1 MATATP
7 RVWIVRA
14 GRHGERENWALD
26 NQVAG
31 GGFREVADLSKATA
45 RDAVADLVRVGFP
58 DAGPGL
64 VANYAGQ
71 LWALRE
77 RIAVGDVVVMPMKT
91 SGQIAIGKV
100 TGDYQYLSDPDPE
113 RRHVRPV
120 EWLRTDVPRTAI
132 KQDLLYTLGAFLT
145 VCEVSRNDGAWRMCQ
160 VLASGHDPGAR
171 PTRGKSASVAS
182 DVPQAGD
189 VEADTTAAVDVERY
203 ARDRITNAVIERYA
217 GHKLEHLVAAVLEA
231 EGFACTVTK
240 ASGDG
245 GVDVFA
251 GRGPLGLDSPR
262 LVVQVKSDADP
273 VGVDVVQKLQ
283 GALGVHGA
291 DQALLVAWGGL
302 NRNARALLINQH
314 FRIRVWDA
322 DDLIDAVCRN
332 YLRLP
337 DEVRAELPLKQVWML
352 VEEDAP

>member
-1 MATATP
+1 MGAVP

-14 GRHGERENWALD
+14 GRHGERETWAID
-26 NQVAG
+26 AGFAG
-31 GGFREVADLSKATA
+31 GGFGEVADLAGAES
-45 RDAVADLVRVGFP
+45 RDAVADLVRAGFP
-58 DAGPGL
+58 DESTGL
-64 VANYAGQ
+64 VANYTGQ

-77 RIAVGDVVVMPMKT
+77 RIQVGDLVVMPMKT
-91 SGQIAIGKV
+91 SGQIAIGRV
-100 TGDYQYLSDPDPE
+100 TGAYAYRSDTDPE

-145 VCEVSRNDGAWRMCQ
+145 VCEVSRNDGAWRMLQ
-160 VLASGHDPGAR
+160 VQQTGHDPGAR
-171 PTRGKSASVAS
+171 SSAGTADPAAQ

-189 VEADTTAAVDVERY
+189 VAADVQAVVDVERY
-203 ARDRITNAVIERYA
+203 ARDRITSSVIERYA
-217 GHKLEHLVAAVLEA
+217 GHKLEHLVAEVLRA
-231 EGFACTVTK
+231 EGFMCTVTK

-262 LVVQVKSDADP
+262 LVVQVKSDANP

-283 GALGVHGA
+283 GALGSHGA

-302 NRNARALLINQH
+302 NRQAQAQLVNQH

-322 DDLIDAVCRN
+322 DELINAVCRN
-332 YLRLP
+332 YPHLP
-337 DEVRAELPLKQVWML
+337 YEVRAELPLKQVWVR